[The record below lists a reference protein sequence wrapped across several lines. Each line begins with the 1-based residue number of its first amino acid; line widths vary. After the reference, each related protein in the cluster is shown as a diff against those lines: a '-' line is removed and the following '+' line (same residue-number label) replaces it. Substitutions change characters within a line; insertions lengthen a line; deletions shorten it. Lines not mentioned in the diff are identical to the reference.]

1 MKKKV
6 KEEAK
11 EIKGIFRRFKSRDFS
26 GNAGQAIKNSTWQIA
41 TMVVAKVGALFFM
54 ILLARLLIPELFG
67 LYSLTLSTL
76 ILFSAFSD
84 LGISTAL
91 LTFLSKKFGEKDY
104 KKAKSY
110 YNYLLK
116 YKLLLLIIPTIL
128 LLVLSKFL
136 SETYYQKPIFY
147 ALLAGILYLPA
158 NNLGSFFNQIFIAG
172 NNFRIGFIKEL
183 LFQISRLTL
192 VPITI
197 LLLITLIPSQFL
209 ISTVFLIIGIIY
221 FLTTFFL
228 YYNIPKNLKNSKTE
242 RLSLVEKKNLKKFIF
257 PLSVTALS
265 GMFFGS
271 IDMIMLGHFV
281 MSEFIGY
288 YQSAFSLITALSAFL
303 AFSGVALFPI
313 FSRLKGKKL
322 ERGFKESIKIITII
336 TLPTSIL
343 TFLMAPLIIHII
355 YGVKYASAVP
365 ILQLFSLLLI
375 SIPLTSIYVTYY
387 ISRGDTLKYS
397 FLLIFS
403 TVINIILNYILITNL
418 ISKGMLLAVMGAGIA
433 TIISGYIFL
442 VSLII
447 FRKKS

>member
-1 MKKKV
+1 MRK
-6 KEEAK
+6 
-11 EIKGIFRRFKSRDFS
+11 II
-26 GNAGQAIKNSTWQIA
+26 ITL
-41 TMVVAKVGALFFM
+41 VAFVIGAV
-54 ILLARLLIPELFG
+54 AVLLIKHNEIIKPSFTIECHKITLQTYPKIF
-67 LYSLTLSTL
+67 SILTQLQ
-76 ILFSAFSD
+76 FVWAEAF
-84 LGISTAL
+84 
-91 LTFLSKKFGEKDY
+91 
-104 KKAKSY
+104 
-110 YNYLLK
+110 
-116 YKLLLLIIPTIL
+116 
-128 LLVLSKFL
+128 LLV
-136 SETYYQKPIFY
+136 EKPIFY